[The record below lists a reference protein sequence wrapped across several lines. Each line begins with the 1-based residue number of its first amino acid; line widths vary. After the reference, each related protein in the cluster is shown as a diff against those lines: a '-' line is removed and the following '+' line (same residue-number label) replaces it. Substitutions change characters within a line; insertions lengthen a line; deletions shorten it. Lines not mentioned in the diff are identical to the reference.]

1 MPTMMEP
8 DNTVNQMNSELT
20 EGWEAKLIPEGGRI
34 YYIDHKSQVSSWLPP
49 RENWDPGNTG
59 LPYGWEAAIDKNG
72 RNYFINHCEGY
83 TTRDDPRNDPDYIE
97 PPKPREVELLRD
109 PIKGFGFVAGSEKP
123 VIVRFVTEGGPSV
136 GLLLPGDQLL
146 KINGQDIKKA
156 PREYV
161 IDLVRSCKSSITL
174 TVCQPYSDNS
184 ARKSALLTA
193 AKKAKLKSNPSRVRF
208 AEPVILNGSSPKSD
222 DSTEESY
229 VPFMPNVLK
238 VFMENGQTKSFKYD
252 NKTTVKDVMQSLQ
265 EKLNIHNIHNFCL
278 VLHSAKSKV
287 TGKMAILQE
296 HETLSEIAA
305 RPGSNNTRCLF
316 RVVFVPKDAY
326 DLLKE
331 DPVAFEYFY
340 LQCCNDVIQDRFASE
355 LKAETTLRLAALHI
369 SQHSASSNIV
379 GKINIKTIEKETGLD
394 KFVPV
399 SLMEKIRGK
408 DLRKLLT
415 HALKQVQSLMPPGQ
429 KQLTA
434 IQAKL
439 HYMKI
444 VSELKTFG
452 SRVFMVTLLDKKT
465 ENMLL
470 VGPKAGISLVTNIKF
485 YTLSMF
491 ADFGE
496 IECLKVMKEKDNMTR
511 VEVTIKGEKVLNL
524 GLLKEDALNFVS
536 MVEGYYRL
544 YVDPNKKL
552 VERNAS
558 KQSEDPEIPP
568 YHNKHRVL
576 TAPWSY
582 PDDIVSMAI
591 ENGETSEFERVV
603 DLSRGPPTYEENEEY
618 IARIKQDLG
627 IKSTNAKETKADK
640 NKTNQALLSNGTS
653 ITPPGTNQALL
664 SNGTSITPPG
674 TNQALLLNGT
684 SITPPGTNQ
693 ALLSNRTLPGGYS
706 PALPMKTV
714 ITVTSDH
721 HNRISKTV
729 SEQETDSIASS
740 SSAVSQSSEES
751 RMLSEESGF
760 PTAASWQ
767 SQRDDR
773 MLPGSQIILN
783 DSVIDKKETA
793 KKVDNGENN
802 SDTDSGVGADNDR
815 QVSAQVMNN
824 PVVMRSISLEAES
837 DDTDSLGTPTDSPI
851 AGSLPLNTELHL
863 DLRYVPGFEFEFE
876 ESSPR
881 FPDPNSTSFLPFNHE
896 NMYFESKEEVYN
908 PTMFYAQDPYSDP
921 DIIDLTLL
929 PPFPPTEEELREM
942 EASFY
947 EQQRNFSFDQHH
959 MLLMKTVS
967 VLQESPQHDVH
978 IPLSKS
984 ASVGVYPDFLD
995 ADIDSFIEKL
1005 TVPPPPP
1012 KSEPPP
1018 LLANVGSTESVMEV
1032 VEINYQPAINQTL
1045 DGTLLNQQ
1053 SNLYDPDLNA
1063 DQVLISTAQDFSAL
1077 VIPPPPGEESNV
1089 IEKIAIVPP
1098 ISAVAEVKNKRKKD
1112 RHQRTSSVDIFFKQF
1127 GSETVEE
1134 ILARKDKAAASG
1146 AALRK
1151 ELGIGQL
1158 SDQGSITSDSG
1169 CYSVDDSK
1177 DDDNSLSPASVS
1189 EKLNQLLKSLSVYE
1203 PVSTEEELGKFR
1215 RTSSLRLGRS
1225 VSLDQILKAAEKSQN
1240 SNTTSS
1246 LQTASVRI
1254 TNHRRSSLNLMAD
1267 SKPVTSDGQKDIP
1280 CPTASSKEP
1289 SFSSGLKRNNSFNA
1303 RPKDENSSDE
1313 KESKPSF
1320 ASLKAKL
1327 ESCKASL
1334 MGKTVQ
1340 RDSSNRSSLDGD
1352 LSRRSIRRTSS
1363 FSKLFRGSQE
1373 NLNDDKGSMPS
1384 MPKPLQNQKDDGK
1397 SIDIQSVPSSGK
1409 DSKDPKLM
1417 LNSLAVP
1424 RTNFRPNAGNISS
1437 QFNKKSGPMKALINM
1452 FDTDDK
1458 SQNCKPDVLPKRQKK
1473 APPRPTNPAPHK
1485 PVAKSASLDLETQ
1498 CKLQSKDDSQL
1509 NSSKPSVSKTKSS
1522 PYATVGKMWRPMSM
1536 SNDTS
1541 EKDSVET
1548 YRTYNNFD
1556 VLRDSCDSDRD
1567 KHYFDSKLPNG
1578 DVVPTLIFSST
1589 SIGIDGTPSRKSL
1602 ALLKQRHHPGSVEE
1616 ILDKKYSVNDFSKA
1630 TGDID
1635 TLLLELRHAM
1645 ESLKSSRIDKNQVQF
1660 DMCKEELEM
1669 KTRQF
1674 VTDAKLLVSN
1684 ATHTKEKL
1692 AVHMDTSMHTLAKIF
1707 LHGQA
1712 TMLMMQGVHQGQHL
1726 GSEIIRVAN
1735 AYKSTLNAAH
1745 AAVGKPI
1752 QDPHMKYLMRQATN
1766 LASLLSN
1773 LLKTLKALHQK

>member
-1 MPTMMEP
+1 MGTPAFLNDTP
-8 DNTVNQMNSELT
+8 PRQWTWTRQGS
-20 EGWEAKLIPEGGRI
+20 
-34 YYIDHKSQVSSWLPP
+34 HKCQASSWLPP

-59 LPYGWEAAIDKNG
+59 LPFGWEAAIDKNG

-97 PPKPREVELLRD
+97 PPKPREVELTRD

-161 IDLVRSCKSSITL
+161 IDLVRSCKNIINL

-184 ARKSALLTA
+184 TRKSALLTA

-208 AEPVILNGSSPKSD
+208 AEPVILNGSSPTSD

-287 TGKMAILQE
+287 TGKMTILQE

-305 RPGSNNTRCLF
+305 RPGACNFRCLF
-316 RVVFVPKDAY
+316 RVVFVPRDAY

-340 LQCCNDVIQDRFASE
+340 LQCCNDVIQERFASE
-355 LKAETTLRLAALHI
+355 LKPEIILRLAALHI
-369 SQHSASSNIV
+369 SQHAASSNII

-394 KFVPV
+394 KFVPG

-491 ADFGE
+491 ADFSE

-511 VEVTIKGEKVLNL
+511 VEVTIKGQKVLNL
-524 GLLKEDALNFVS
+524 GLLKEDAPNFVS
-536 MVEGYYRL
+536 LVEGYCRL

-568 YHNKHRVL
+568 YHSKHRVL

-591 ENGETSEFERVV
+591 ENGETSEFERIV
-603 DLSRGPPTYEENEEY
+603 DLARGPPAYEENEEY

-627 IKSTNAKETKADK
+627 IKSTNIKETKAVK
-640 NKTNQALLSNGTS
+640 NKTNQTLLSNGTS
-653 ITPPGTNQALL
+653 NTPSGINQPI
-664 SNGTSITPPG
+664 SNGT
-674 TNQALLLNGT
+674 
-684 SITPPGTNQ
+684 
-693 ALLSNRTLPGGYS
+693 LPNVYS

-721 HNRISKTV
+721 HNRNSKMV

-751 RMLSEESGF
+751 RTLSEKSGF
-760 PTAASWQ
+760 PSSATWQ
-767 SQRDDR
+767 SQMDDCV
-773 MLPGSQIILN
+773 LPGSQIILN
-783 DSVIDKKETA
+783 EKETA

-815 QVSAQVMNN
+815 QIPAQVMKN
-824 PVVMRSISLEAES
+824 PVVMRSMSLETES
-837 DDTDSLGTPTDSPI
+837 DDTDSLGTPRDSPI
-851 AGSLPLNTELHL
+851 ASSLPLNTELHL
-863 DLRYVPGFEFEFE
+863 DLSCVPGFEFGFE
-876 ESSPR
+876 ESSPS
-881 FPDPNSTSFLPFNHE
+881 FPDPNSTSFIPFNHE
-896 NMYFESKEEVYN
+896 NLYFESKEEVNN
-908 PTMFYAQDPYSDP
+908 PRMFYVQEPYFDP

-942 EASFY
+942 EASLSA
-947 EQQRNFSFDQHH
+947 QQSSFPFELHH
-959 MLLMKTVS
+959 TQLMKTVS
-967 VLQESPQHDVH
+967 VLQESSYHDMH
-978 IPLSKS
+978 MPLNKS
-984 ASVGVYPDFLD
+984 ASVEEYPDFLD
-995 ADIDSFIEKL
+995 ADIDSFIEQL

-1018 LLANVGSTESVMEV
+1018 LLTKKGSTESVMEV
-1032 VEINYQPAINQTL
+1032 VEINYQPVINHTW
-1045 DGTLLNQQ
+1045 DGTLLNYYVDSRVFSPQ
-1053 SNLYDPDLNA
+1053 SDLYDPDLNA
-1063 DQVLISTAQDFSAL
+1063 DQVLIDTVQDFSSL
-1077 VIPPPPGEESNV
+1077 VIPPPPGEESNI

-1098 ISAVAEVKNKRKKD
+1098 ISTVAKAKNRRKKD

-1134 ILARKDKAAASG
+1134 ILARKDKVVASG
-1146 AALRK
+1146 AELRK

-1158 SDQGSITSDSG
+1158 SDQGSSTSDSG
-1169 CYSVDDSK
+1169 CYSVGDSK
-1177 DDDNSLSPASVS
+1177 DEDHSSSPASVS
-1189 EKLNQLLKSLSVYE
+1189 EKLNQLLKSLSIYE
-1203 PVSTEEELGKFR
+1203 PVSTEQELGKFR

-1225 VSLDQILKAAEKSQN
+1225 VSLDQIMKAADISQN

-1246 LQTASVRI
+1246 LQTGSVRI
-1254 TNHRRSSLNLMAD
+1254 TNHRRSSLNITAD
-1267 SKPVTSDGQKDIP
+1267 SKSVTSDGQKGVEY
-1280 CPTASSKEP
+1280 PTASSKEP
-1289 SFSSGLKRNNSFNA
+1289 IFSSGLKRNNSFNI
-1303 RPKDENSSDE
+1303 RPRDENNSDE

-1334 MGKTVQ
+1334 MGKTVH
-1340 RDSSNRSSLDGD
+1340 RDSSNKSSLDGD
-1352 LSRRSIRRTSS
+1352 LSRRSIRRTGS

-1373 NLNDDKGSMPS
+1373 NLKDDIGSMPS
-1384 MPKPLQNQKDDGK
+1384 VPKPLHKPKDDGK
-1397 SIDIQSVPSSGK
+1397 SIDSQSVPSSSK

-1424 RTNFRPNAGNISS
+1424 RTSFRPNAGNASS
-1437 QFNKKSGPMKALINM
+1437 QFNKKSGPMKALCNV

-1458 SQNCKPDVLPKRQKK
+1458 SKNSKPDVPPRRQKK
-1473 APPRPTNPAPHK
+1473 APPRPTHPASHK
-1485 PVAKSASLDLETQ
+1485 PIAKSISLDLETQ
-1498 CKLQSKDDSQL
+1498 SKQQSKDDSQL
-1509 NSSKPSVSKTKSS
+1509 NSSKPSISKTMSS

-1536 SNDTS
+1536 SSDIS
-1541 EKDSVET
+1541 EKDSVDT

-1556 VLRDSCDSDRD
+1556 VLRDSSVSGNEREE
-1567 KHYFDSKLPNG
+1567 HSFNSKLTNG
-1578 DVVPTLIFSST
+1578 DLGPTLIFSST
-1589 SIGIDGTPSRKSL
+1589 SIGIEGTPSRKSL
-1602 ALLKQRHHPGSVEE
+1602 ALLKQKHHPGSVEE

-1660 DMCKEELEM
+1660 DMCKEELEV

-1684 ATHTKEKL
+1684 AAHTKEKL
-1692 AVHMDTSMHTLAKIF
+1692 AVHMDISMHTLAKIF

-1745 AAVGKPI
+1745 AAIGKPI

-1773 LLKTLKALHQK
+1773 LLKTLKTLHQK